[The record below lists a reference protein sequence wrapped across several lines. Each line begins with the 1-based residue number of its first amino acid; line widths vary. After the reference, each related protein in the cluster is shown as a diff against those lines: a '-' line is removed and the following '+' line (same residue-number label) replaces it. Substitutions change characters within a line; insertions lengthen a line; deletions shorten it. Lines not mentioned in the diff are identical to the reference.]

1 MAENSK
7 PGEGADLDQSGQ
19 DDSDA
24 KVAVVNLAKVGQDGP
39 ATIEG
44 TSQSEDRKKAP
55 SEASAEEPA
64 IPLVEFESLRK
75 EKEALYDRYLRKVAE
90 FDNFRKR
97 TEREKQDFY
106 DYALGNF
113 IEGLLPVLDGLE
125 RSLLVS
131 EGETVESYQKGI
143 ELILKQLRD
152 HLASVGVQPIL
163 AMGKMFDPNYHQAVL
178 REETSNLPEN
188 EIIDEMQRGY
198 TFKDRLLRPS
208 MVRVAVPP
216 NNPEIDSEAT
226 SEMAEAVTDEER
238 SE

>member
-1 MAENSK
+1 
-7 PGEGADLDQSGQ
+7 
-19 DDSDA
+19 
-24 KVAVVNLAKVGQDGP
+24 
-39 ATIEG
+39 
-44 TSQSEDRKKAP
+44 
-55 SEASAEEPA
+55 
-64 IPLVEFESLRK
+64 
-75 EKEALYDRYLRKVAE
+75 
-90 FDNFRKR
+90 
-97 TEREKQDFY
+97 
-106 DYALGNF
+106 
-113 IEGLLPVLDGLE
+113 
-125 RSLLVS
+125 
-131 EGETVESYQKGI
+131 
-143 ELILKQLRD
+143 
-152 HLASVGVQPIL
+152 LASVGVQPIL